1 MTDVEKELYIEGLKR
16 QVRSQHTPD
25 VADELCRN
33 LDEAKKGA
41 DYCEYL
47 YNTRQ
52 QSLQQIIQTL
62 MHNY

>member
-1 MTDVEKELYIEGLKR
+1 MTDAEKELYVEGLKR
-16 QVRSQHTPD
+16 QVRSQYEPD
-25 VADELCRN
+25 VADELCKR

-52 QSLQQIIQTL
+52 QSLQQIIQNLT
-62 MHNY
+62 HNY

>member
-1 MTDVEKELYIEGLKR
+1 MTDVEKELYVEGLKR
-16 QVRSQHTPD
+16 QVRGQYKPD
-25 VADELCRN
+25 VADELCKR

-47 YNTRQ
+47 YNTQ
-52 QSLQQIIQTL
+52 QQLLQQIIQTL